1 MIYKLGG
8 GKTKVGRKS
17 FDDMVE
23 MQKELYTPLIAL
35 VVDHE
40 GSKKMEWQDERPTH
54 NYKNLRQLE
63 VQIFSPNAI
72 NSPNN
77 YFAVYDMRSLT
88 RFQAG
93 LGII

>member
-8 GKTKVGRKS
+8 GKTKMGRKS

-40 GSKKMEWQDERPTH
+40 GSKKMEW
-54 NYKNLRQLE
+54 
-63 VQIFSPNAI
+63 
-72 NSPNN
+72 
-77 YFAVYDMRSLT
+77 
-88 RFQAG
+88 
-93 LGII
+93 